1 MRDVP
6 RILEGGGA
14 GRLASSPSL
23 SPSSCLVA
31 SRYWYSEPVSAERS
45 HSHSQSRPL
54 IWPPSSS
61 PSVRDPVK
69 VRPYWFIP
77 WGSLNAVRKYVS
89 SPTTSTGLYLGR
101 IGIYKVDYKLKN
113 KEIRVRRRII
123 RVSDV

>member
-1 MRDVP
+1 MTEEHLLVTEVGHCKQSAFGMVP
-6 RILEGGGA
+6 KEQRG
-14 GRLASSPSL
+14 
-23 SPSSCLVA
+23 V
-31 SRYWYSEPVSAERS
+31 
-45 HSHSQSRPL
+45 
-54 IWPPSSS
+54 
-61 PSVRDPVK
+61 VRDPVK
-69 VRPYWFIP
+69 VRPYWFVP